1 MIRCLVCNTENPRGA
16 RVCTACGASLS
27 GDPAGGYSSAL
38 PLGTSLHGGR
48 YAVGRVLGQ
57 GGFGITYLGSDARAR
72 RPVAIK
78 EFFPHGSARH
88 GMDVQPS
95 GAMTAADYNGAR
107 TKFLDEARILS
118 RFHHPG
124 IVDVFD
130 TFDGNNTAYMVMEL
144 LRGRS
149 LLKLLEETGPVPEY
163 ETVEYATR
171 VGEALEVV
179 HGANLLHRDIKPDN
193 IMLTDDGRVVL
204 IDFGNARTFAAG
216 KTGRMT
222 TMLTPGYA
230 PLEQYGQQ
238 VRFGPFTDVYALGA
252 TLYHLATG
260 QMPADATDRATGAPL
275 TPPHEVNPHV
285 SVGVS
290 EAIVWAMAIRID
302 ERPQT
307 VGAFVSAL
315 RAGLPEAGLA
325 QPVPVGRATPR
336 PSPCSTPPPPARPPA
351 AEPAPPATFYGQDAP
366 QGTSEGPYEVTVAGE
381 TLRWPGL
388 CACCFEPADASFMAE
403 HTGGDG
409 PFFLFEETHGWD
421 IPYCSQC
428 LEHVRVAASSPG
440 PGLGRLAAGSLVGAA
455 LGGPIGLLVGLGGA
469 AAASVLGATD
479 HSARL
484 QALLKPSCVA
494 IGPAVGYLG
503 WHGDRHRFAFLNRD
517 FAAAFMQENAA
528 SVVS

>member
-1 MIRCLVCNTENPRGA
+1 M
-16 RVCTACGASLS
+16 ACGASLS

-38 PLGTSLHGGR
+38 PVGTQLHGAR

-57 GGFGITYLGSDARAR
+57 GGFGITYLGSDSRAR

-78 EFFPHGSARH
+78 EFFPHGSVRH
-88 GMDVQPS
+88 GRDVHPS
-95 GAMTAADYNGAR
+95 GGAMTSADFNSAR
-107 TKFLDEARILS
+107 AKFLDEARVLT

-124 IVDVFD
+124 IVDVYD

-171 VGEALEVV
+171 AGEALEVV

-252 TLYHLATG
+252 TLYHLMTG
-260 QMPADATDRATGAPL
+260 QMPTDATDRATGTAL
-275 TPPHEVNPHV
+275 TPPHELTPQV
-285 SVGVS
+285 SMGVS

-307 VGAFVSAL
+307 AGAFVDAL
-315 RAGLPEAGLA
+315 RTGLP
-325 QPVPVGRATPR
+325 ATEMTPSRPQSR
-336 PSPCSTPPPPARPPA
+336 PSPTRPA
-351 AEPAPPATFYGQDAP
+351 PAPPRRPAPTPPAP
-366 QGTSEGPYEVTVAGE
+366 QPDLEPEPPDLPLPPTYADEGASQGAGEGAVGAPIEVTVVGE
-381 TLRWPGL
+381 TLRWPGQ
-388 CACCFEPADASFMAE
+388 CACCLETADASFMAE

-421 IPYCSQC
+421 VPYCSQC
-428 LEHVRVAASSPG
+428 LEHVQLAAESPG
-440 PGLGRLAAGSLVGAA
+440 PGFGRLAAGSLVGAA

-469 AAASVLGATD
+469 AAASVFGASD
-479 HSARL
+479 HNARL
-484 QALLKPSCVA
+484 QALLKPGCVA
-494 IGPAVGYLG
+494 LGPAVAYLG
-503 WHGDRHRFAFLNRD
+503 WDRDRHTFAFLNRD
-517 FAAAFMQENAA
+517 YAASFAHENAA
-528 SVVS
+528 GVVP